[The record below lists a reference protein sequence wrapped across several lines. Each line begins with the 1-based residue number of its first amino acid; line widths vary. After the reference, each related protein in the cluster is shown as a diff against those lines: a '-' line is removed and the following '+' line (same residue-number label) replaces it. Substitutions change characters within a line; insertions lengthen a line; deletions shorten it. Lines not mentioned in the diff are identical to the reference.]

1 MERTENNTR
10 PHLRAI
16 IVVALMAPI
25 IYLIIRDQSIHGY
38 VVCPCL
44 FLSFEMARVHTHVDV
59 VRTVGGRVLYRYVT
73 FG

>member
-1 MERTENNTR
+1 
-10 PHLRAI
+10 
-16 IVVALMAPI
+16 MAPI